1 MPPGVATI
9 RTAEVAPDVR
19 GDEACDALASPMEF
33 FAELSEACFSRTDFL
48 PFDRSELE
56 GADPVSA
63 RRVRRLWGA
72 PQPMR

>member
-9 RTAEVAPDVR
+9 RTAAVAPDVR

-48 PFDRSELE
+48 PFDR
-56 GADPVSA
+56 
-63 RRVRRLWGA
+63 
-72 PQPMR
+72 